1 MTKGWDKV
9 YEDLSSIAYPA
20 EGVIRI
26 FKGTFPDLD
35 LTHFDSDT
43 KILDLGAG
51 DGRHILLFNSLG
63 FKCHAVEISASIV
76 KNLSS
81 ALSSRGIDCDAR
93 VGKSE
98 CVPFENSTFD
108 ALLSWNSCYYMS
120 DNNISFDSHVAEMGR
135 VLKPGGTL
143 VCSIP
148 TKDNFIFKDSIA
160 HDIEG
165 YRVVGDDYFGLRN
178 GQIMRCMSSQEEV
191 VESFKEHFQDFRL
204 ATIEMEWFG
213 LSYRWFVF
221 VATKSEE

>member
-9 YEDLSSIAYPA
+9 YEDLSNIAYPA

-26 FKGTFPDLD
+26 FKGTFPNLD
-35 LTHFDSDT
+35 LTHFDTNT

-63 FKCHAVEISASIV
+63 YKCHAVEISESIV
-76 KNLSS
+76 NNLSS
-81 ALSSRGIDCDAR
+81 ALTARDIDCDVR
-93 VGKSE
+93 VGKAE
-98 CVPFENSTFD
+98 NVPFEDASFD
-108 ALLSWNSCYYMS
+108 ALLSWNSYYYMS
-120 DNNISFDSHVAEMGR
+120 DDNVDFDSHVAEMAR

-148 TKDNFIFKDSIA
+148 TSENFIFKDSVP
-160 HDIEG
+160 HEIEG

-178 GQIMRCMSSQEEV
+178 GQVMRCMSSQDEV
-191 VESFKEHFQDFRL
+191 VETFKSHFDDFRL
-204 ATIEMEWFG
+204 ATIEMDWFG

-221 VATKSEE
+221 VAKKI